1 MKKQKNAIIGALVI
15 TATMSLAMVAVGLNA
30 ITNAN
35 GTIASNGTTVQI
47 SQANAASSQSTI
59 SIPSTTR
66 RSFSERRDR
75 SGG

>member
-15 TATMSLAMVAVGLNA
+15 TATMSLAMGAVGLNA

-35 GTIASNGTTVQI
+35 GTTASNGTTVQI